1 MNVHTFAKVL
11 WDIDLNQM
19 DSLSEAFVI
28 RRVLSYG
35 GIGLVFQVIHAC
47 GIDAVR
53 NEFLHMKDTSM
64 HIKRHQYLKEFV
76 LS

>member
-1 MNVHTFAKVL
+1 MHTYAKVL
-11 WDIDLNQM
+11 WDIDPNQM
-19 DSLSEAFVI
+19 DSLSESFVI

-35 GIGLVFQVIHAC
+35 GVGLVFQVIHSC

-53 NEFLHMKDTSM
+53 NEFFHMKDTSM
-64 HIKRHQYLKEFV
+64 HSKRYQYLKEFV